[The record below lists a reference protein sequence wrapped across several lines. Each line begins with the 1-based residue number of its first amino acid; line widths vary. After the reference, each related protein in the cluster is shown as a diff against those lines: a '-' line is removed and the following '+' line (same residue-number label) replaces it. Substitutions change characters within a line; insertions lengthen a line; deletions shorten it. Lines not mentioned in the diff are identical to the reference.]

1 MHGSESQISTA
12 IGRTGEEPES
22 FGERPLRFRRFCVL
36 PRSRVLL
43 CDGRPV
49 PIGSRAFDLL
59 TALLR
64 VRGTIVEKNGILKCV
79 WPSTIVDDSNLR
91 FQMAA
96 LRRVLGSDGDMIKTI
111 PGRGYLFADDDVTE
125 NPAPPPMEKTS
136 EHETVPEWLR
146 LVPSPEAPSRTAA
159 PYVAV
164 VDDEPEIREAL
175 VGLIES
181 AGLCAE
187 AFPSVRAFLD
197 SDRPSPPSCLVLD
210 AWLPEH
216 GGLDFQADLAKAKV
230 RLPLIFISGHADV
243 AMSVRAMKAGAIEFL
258 TKPVRHEEL
267 LNAIKFAMAADIAA
281 FRPGSPPEHVRQLR
295 S

>member
-1 MHGSESQISTA
+1 MSTGS
-12 IGRTGEEPES
+12 GWTGEAPEP

-64 VRGTIVEKNGILKCV
+64 VRGRIAEKNSIVKCV
-79 WPSTIVDDSNLR
+79 WPSIIVDDSNLR

-125 NPAPPPMEKTS
+125 NAAPPPMQKTS
-136 EHETVPEWLR
+136 EHETVQVPGWLR
-146 LVPSPEAPSRTAA
+146 LVSNPEVPSRTAA

-164 VDDEPEIREAL
+164 IDDEPEIREAL
-175 VGLIES
+175 VGLMES

-281 FRPGSPPEHVRQLR
+281 FRPGSSPEHMRQLR